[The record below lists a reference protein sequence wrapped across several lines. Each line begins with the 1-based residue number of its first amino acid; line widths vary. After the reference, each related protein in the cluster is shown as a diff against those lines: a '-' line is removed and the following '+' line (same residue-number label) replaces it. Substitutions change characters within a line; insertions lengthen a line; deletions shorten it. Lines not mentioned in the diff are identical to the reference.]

1 MKWAADPSCYKAA
14 TIPLAKCNTHR
25 VKHLAPASSRTCPRI
40 GCGTE
45 GVEAGRIGAVL
56 YSGGSVGEAGK
67 ALKTKGIVQGACAP
81 P

>member
-14 TIPLAKCNTHR
+14 TSLVAKCSIRR
-25 VKHLAPASSRTCPRI
+25 VKHLAPPLSRTCPRI

-45 GVEAGRIGAVL
+45 GVAAGRVRAVL
-56 YSGGSVGEAGK
+56 YRGGSVGEAGK
-67 ALKTKGIVQGACAP
+67 GLKAKGIIQGTRAP